1 MDKRR
6 AKLPGPGHYELQA
19 GRNNAPKIGRAKDRF
34 KLPSGERDKP
44 SPLHYSPKNSI
55 GDGCDILMGNSL
67 FKRSG
72 VAILSKANR
81 AHSVERMFGLKEA
94 R

>member
-1 MDKRR
+1 MAKRKS
-6 AKLPGPGHYELQA
+6 KLPGPGQYEMKA
-19 GRNNAPKIGRAKDRF
+19 ERNNAPKIGRAKDRF
-34 KLPSGERDKP
+34 IIPRSERNRP
-44 SPLHYSPKNSI
+44 SPMHYSPKNSI
-55 GDGCDILMGNSL
+55 GDGTDILMGNSL

-81 AHSVERMFGLKEA
+81 ANSVESMFGLKEA